1 MLLTLARLIAAALL
15 IASAAAF
22 AAGAAIERHTVTS
35 EVRRT
40 PQHAE
45 TGAPGENH
53 ASPEGTSR
61 ESSAGSRSED
71 LLGINPEST
80 GLVLVAVAL
89 SLLLAALI
97 LTVRSPLIAAGVA
110 LAMLAFTALD
120 IREVAHQL
128 NESRSGRAAL
138 AAAIALLH
146 VLAGVAALRTARD
159 SRRASGSISTSPS
172 ACLTRSM
179 SLA

>member
-15 IASAAAF
+15 ITSAAAF
-22 AAGAAIERHTVTS
+22 ATGAAIERHTVTS
-35 EVRRT
+35 EASRV
-40 PQHAE
+40 PQSEA
-45 TGAPGENH
+45 GAPGENH
-53 ASPEGTSR
+53 ARPEEPSL
-61 ESSAGSRSED
+61 ESSAGSSSES

-97 LTVRSPLIAAGVA
+97 LTVRSPLIAAAVA

-128 NESRSGRAAL
+128 NESRSGLAAL

-159 SRRASGSISTSPS
+159 TRRPSGGISP
-172 ACLTRSM
+172 A
-179 SLA
+179 